1 MTMRGRFVKYGGVEP
16 REAIATLNRAVSA
29 AGRARQRLLDDAERE
44 GLEAGAAANLLRDR
58 YGQSQAKTAAC
69 VGVPAATL
77 SGWMAKA
84 AEVGHVAHDP
94 ITRILI
100 LTEGAISRHVRE
112 TGFVVD
118 RIITGRNEAQI
129 LAMSNLSLDV
139 FNTGR
144 DAPVPLMLAHDA
156 ESDSWIGIDNV
167 LPGDYGGTGP
177 SNVRRAAEEFGV
189 EPDLAC
195 AIAFV
200 DHCSDL
206 DVIAGEITAIDV
218 DTSALPYPLP
228 YPHVDD
234 PSVYTDEFSVTEV
247 DDWVQR
253 SIDSP
258 STSSL
263 DSWMMFFTHSA
274 PPDWAQGQAHARVY
288 LAPEHAAADGFTRQS
303 WYAGHNACQLIIER
317 GRTQLWLSLRQPHD
331 PTRWLA
337 DETYNLLSAAKLFPA
352 DIHASDNQSRIRRW
366 LRGAGRPRPKDLD
379 LPAGSNGL
387 SFTPAAARARTRGA

>member
-1 MTMRGRFVKYGGVEP
+1 VEP
-16 REAIATLNRAVSA
+16 REAIATLNRTVSA
-29 AGRARQRLLDDAERE
+29 ASRARQRLLTDAERE
-44 GLEAGAAANLLRDR
+44 GLEAGAAANLLRDQ
-58 YGQSQAKTAAC
+58 YGQSQAKTADR
-69 VGVPAATL
+69 VGVPPATL

-94 ITRILI
+94 ISRILI
-100 LTEGAISRHVRE
+100 LTEGDISRHVRE

-139 FNTGR
+139 FNNGR
-144 DAPVPLMLAHDA
+144 RAPVPLMLAHDA

-167 LPGDYGGTGP
+167 LPGEYGGTGP

-189 EPDLAC
+189 EPDLANK
-195 AIAFV
+195 IAFV

-218 DTSALPYPLP
+218 DTSAFPYQLP
-228 YPHVDD
+228 YPHADD
-234 PSVYTDEFSVTEV
+234 PAIYTDEFSASEV

-253 SIDSP
+253 STDNP
-258 STSSL
+258 STFRL
-263 DSWMMFFTHSA
+263 DSWMESLTHPV
-274 PPDWAQGQAHARVY
+274 PPDWALGQVHACVY
-288 LAPEHAAADGFTRQS
+288 LTPEHAAAEGFTQKYGYGS
-303 WYAGHNACQLIIER
+303 DSACQLILER

-337 DETYNLLSAAKLFPA
+337 DETYNILSAAKLFPA
-352 DIHASDNQSRIRRW
+352 HIHASDNQSRIRRW
-366 LRGAGRPRPKDLD
+366 LRDAGRPRPQQLN
-379 LPAGSNGL
+379 LPPGSSGL
-387 SFTPAAARARTRGA
+387 SFTPAAARARNRR